1 MGDEEFTKYCEE
13 MKTQRLFHIKH
24 SFFCFIYKHY
34 FSLVV

>member
-24 SFFCFIYKHY
+24 SFFFVLYINII
-34 FSLVV
+34 LVL